1 MLLFGG
7 FFQLFCVTLLGEIVC
22 VFDKKVKSKKD
33 QEKPNLNVRTRK
45 KKTDP
50 GSMRL
55 SPNIL
60 KEIHFKPVSPAI
72 KIIIGPV
79 IKQSS
84 HHLVCQQGS

>member
-1 MLLFGG
+1 M
-7 FFQLFCVTLLGEIVC
+7 CVG
-22 VFDKKVKSKKD
+22 DKKAIKKAKSKKD

-50 GSMRL
+50 EWMGL

-60 KEIHFKPVSPAI
+60 KEIHFKPGVSTL
-72 KIIIGPV
+72 KIIGPV

>member
-1 MLLFGG
+1 M
-7 FFQLFCVTLLGEIVC
+7 CVCDT
-22 VFDKKVKSKKD
+22 KKAKSKKD

-50 GSMRL
+50 GSMGS

-60 KEIHFKPVSPAI
+60 KEIHFKPDGSTL
-72 KIIIGPV
+72 KIIGPV

-84 HHLVCQQGS
+84 HQASKVPKNENRK